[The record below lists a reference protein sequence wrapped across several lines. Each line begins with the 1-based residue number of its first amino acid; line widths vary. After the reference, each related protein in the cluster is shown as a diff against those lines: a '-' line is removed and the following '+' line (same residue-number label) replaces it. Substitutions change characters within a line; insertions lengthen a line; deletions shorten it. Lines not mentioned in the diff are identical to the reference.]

1 MAIVTS
7 LLGLAALLGLGW
19 FTSGLVSSLALPV
32 AVILAVVAGV
42 SFFVQSIRNDYMDL
56 LGLSSESG
64 QVAGGVLVGTG
75 VFYGVFV
82 LAQSLITSLSA
93 LAGLLVVGLVVAL
106 FFLPNSIIFQ
116 VIDLFI
122 GDN

>member
-19 FTSGLVSSLALPV
+19 FTSSLVSSLALPV

>member
-1 MAIVTS
+1 MAVVTS